1 LGLYAK
7 DAGVNALMIVTPY
20 YVKPTQQ
27 GLIDYYKKLDQT
39 LDMPIL
45 LYNIPHKTGVNML
58 PTTVETIVNETS
70 NVVGM
75 KECTENFGQ
84 MVELINL
91 VGDKITVLAGEEFV
105 AVASMIF
112 GAKGAVM
119 ASANVMPRLWIK
131 LYELIRNGEKEKAIE
146 VNKEYNSVFK
156 TIFMEGNPGPLKAA
170 MNMTGLSAGSVSTPL
185 LSPTTETVNELT
197 QVMKY
202 LKLYV

>member
-1 LGLYAK
+1 
-7 DAGVNALMIVTPY
+7 
-20 YVKPTQQ
+20 
-27 GLIDYYKKLDQT
+27 
-39 LDMPIL
+39 
-45 LYNIPHKTGVNML
+45 
-58 PTTVETIVNETS
+58 
-70 NVVGM
+70 
-75 KECTENFGQ
+75 
-84 MVELINL
+84 
-91 VGDKITVLAGEEFV
+91 
-105 AVASMIF
+105 
-112 GAKGAVM
+112 M